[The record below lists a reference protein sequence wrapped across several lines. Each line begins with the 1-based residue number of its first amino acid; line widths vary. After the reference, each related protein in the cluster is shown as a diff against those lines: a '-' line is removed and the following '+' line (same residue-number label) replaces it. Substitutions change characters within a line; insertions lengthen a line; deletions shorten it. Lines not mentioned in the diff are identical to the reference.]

1 MANGID
7 NFRYATHLVPDI
19 DALPTRQKINFPEII
34 DPDFWPLY
42 ETAKK
47 YSMVHVTGFYNTYQS
62 IRYIADNRIAGD
74 IVECGCFFGGMA
86 IFIALLCNQL
96 GIWKRIVLFDTF
108 EGPPI
113 GSQSEVLG
121 RPEKIDYKLPNYLA
135 AVLANIAEAGLPT
148 DQFELV
154 PGLVENTIPG
164 TQIGSLSLLRLD
176 TDFYSSTKIELEY
189 LYPHLSPGGV
199 LIVDDYGFYQGSRSA
214 TDEYLA
220 TLASKPLLN
229 RIDIGVWAGVK
240 P

>member
-7 NFRYATHLVPDI
+7 NFRYATHLIPNI
-19 DALPTRQKINFPEII
+19 EALPTRQQITFPEIV
-34 DPDFWPLY
+34 DPNFWRLY
-42 ETAKK
+42 DIAKK

-62 IRYIADNRIAGD
+62 LKYIADNQIAGD

-86 IFIALLCNQL
+86 IFMALLCNYL

-113 GSQSEVLG
+113 GAESDVFG
-121 RPEKIDYKLPNYLA
+121 RAERITAKLPNYLA
-135 AVLANIAEAGLPT
+135 AVPANIAEAGLPI

-154 PGLVENTIPG
+154 PGLVEHTLPIAQTG
-164 TQIGSLSLLRLD
+164 ALSLLRLD
-176 TDFYSSTKIELEY
+176 TDFYSSTKTELEH
-189 LYPHLSPGGV
+189 LYPKLSPGGV
-199 LIVDDYGFYQGSRSA
+199 LIIDDYGFYQGSRSA

-220 TLASKPLLN
+220 TLDRKPLLN